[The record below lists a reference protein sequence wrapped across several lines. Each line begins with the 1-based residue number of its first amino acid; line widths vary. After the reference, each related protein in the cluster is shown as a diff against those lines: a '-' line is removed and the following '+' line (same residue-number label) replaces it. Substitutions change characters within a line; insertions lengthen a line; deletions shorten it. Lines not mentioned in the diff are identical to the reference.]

1 MKKLFVRMMI
11 VCAVL
16 SVASPIVTADNARLL
31 GSTHLAKHEK
41 DVDVIKL
48 PPCGRRA
55 RARIHAV
62 KVRAVH
68 GQAEIEKL
76 WVRFADGTTQ
86 SLPIRQRL
94 GQGEESRWIDLQGG
108 ERCVR
113 EIGVVGDTELSFDQT
128 RIDFY
133 GR

>member
-1 MKKLFVRMMI
+1 MKRLFVRMM
-11 VCAVL
+11 VACVVL
-16 SVASPIVTADNARLL
+16 SVASPVVTADAVRRL

-48 PPCGRRA
+48 PPCRRRA
-55 RARIHAV
+55 ARIEAV

-68 GQAEIEKL
+68 GQAEIESL
-76 WVRFADGTTQ
+76 WVKFQDGTKQ
-86 SLPIRQRL
+86 SLPVRQRL
-94 GQGEESRWIDLQGG
+94 GQGEESRWIDLKGG

-113 EIGVVGDTELSFDQT
+113 EIGVVGDTELSYDQT

>member
-1 MKKLFVRMMI
+1 MKTTLVRMMI

-16 SVASPIVTADNARLL
+16 SVASPIVTADQARRL

-48 PPCGRRA
+48 PPCGRRG
-55 RARIHAV
+55 RGRVHAV

-68 GQAEIEKL
+68 GQAEIESL
-76 WVRFADGTTQ
+76 WVRFQDGTTQ
-86 SLPIRQRL
+86 SLPVRQRL
-94 GQGEESRWIDLQGG
+94 SKGEETRWVDLAGG

-113 EIGVVGDTELSFDQT
+113 EIGVVGDTELSYDQT
-128 RIDFY
+128 RIDFF

>member
-1 MKKLFVRMMI
+1 MKRLLVRMLV

-16 SVASPIVTADNARLL
+16 SVASPIVTADAVRLL

-48 PPCGRRA
+48 PPCRR
-55 RARIHAV
+55 RGARIEAV

-68 GQAEIEKL
+68 GQAEIESL
-76 WVRFADGTTQ
+76 WVRFQDGKKQ

-94 GQGEESRWIDLQGG
+94 GQGEESRWIDLAGG

-113 EIGVVGDTELSFDQT
+113 EIGVVGDTELSYDQT